1 MESIFLFASSLQIF
15 SNSEKKKEWC
25 EIGAVKTDSL
35 ILLVIYA
42 LSVNS
47 PRLFD
52 CFYKLFIG
60 ALLLQMEFF
69 SYRIWKNISQSKSN
83 HDKM

>member
-1 MESIFLFASSLQIF
+1 MEIIFLFASYLQIF

-25 EIGAVKTDSL
+25 EIWAVKTDSL

-42 LSVNS
+42 LPVYS
-47 PRLFD
+47 PRIFD
-52 CFYKLFIG
+52 CFYKLFIA
-60 ALLLQMEFF
+60 ALLLQIEFVL
-69 SYRIWKNISQSKSN
+69 YLIWKNISQSKSN